1 MEPINPHGFL
11 APFAPIT
18 LDIWCD
24 KQVLISLC
32 MYPEVYGTFHQSYGV
47 WSVSLFLN
55 KCILLS
61 TCTYCISPCLFVEC
75 LCMGSNKDYFELWIW
90 LPMHWV
96 AITLKMHTLYA
107 MVIGERKISTKTH
120 SRIANTFGSTS
131 VRHWTDTSTSDHC
144 VIDVNLK
151 VFAIW
156 VIPMCKNDMKMHLH
170 TDTIL
175 HIMFCLTMPWIHRS
189 PGN

>member
-1 MEPINPHGFL
+1 MGFL
-11 APFAPIT
+11 LPLLPLPWIFSVINKC
-18 LDIWCD
+18 W
-24 KQVLISLC
+24 
-32 MYPEVYGTFHQSYGV
+32 FHCTCILKFMVHFTKVMVFGQFHY
-47 WSVSLFLN
+47 FLN

-61 TCTYCISPCLFVEC
+61 TCPYCISPCLFVEC

-144 VIDVNLK
+144 VIDVNMK